1 MEKVDLKN
9 WLKRYSRIKEIIDW
23 LQGRLFDVED
33 RLEALGSAESGREW
47 AEANDLEESR
57 LELRAR
63 IEKLRIR
70 GQKYRM
76 EIAELIDRV
85 EDIRYIKIL
94 EYKYLD
100 CEDVDTIAELTGS
113 TAVSVSQTYTK
124 AIAAIP
130 WPLQDDTQTPHPGK

>member
-1 MEKVDLKN
+1 M
-9 WLKRYSRIKEIIDW
+9 
-23 LQGRLFDVED
+23 
-33 RLEALGSAESGREW
+33 EALGSAESGREW

-124 AIAAIP
+124 AITAIP
-130 WPLQDDTQTPHPGK
+130 WPLQDDAQTPHPGK